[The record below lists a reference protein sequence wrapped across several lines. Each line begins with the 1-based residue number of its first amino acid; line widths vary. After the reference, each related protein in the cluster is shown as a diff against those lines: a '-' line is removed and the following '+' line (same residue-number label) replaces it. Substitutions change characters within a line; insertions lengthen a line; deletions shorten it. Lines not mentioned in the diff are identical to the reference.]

1 MAIGDRVQL
10 LYPVVLQQ
18 AIVNKKYQM
27 IRPNNL
33 GAMDKRENKK
43 NYKET
48 SSLSGQ
54 FLSLGFV
61 LIIEARKG
69 S

>member
-1 MAIGDRVQL
+1 MPLCCVVIGDRVQL

-33 GAMDKRENKK
+33 GAMDKGKNKTK
-43 NYKET
+43 N
-48 SSLSGQ
+48 
-54 FLSLGFV
+54 
-61 LIIEARKG
+61 I
-69 S
+69 